1 MLGGR
6 LKAIIA
12 GKNREIEL
20 ITIQLESKTREVAH
34 LRDQLD
40 RVYHAALG
48 VGAAGSNGGINRPQ
62 STRGMSENGVG

>member
-1 MLGGR
+1 MFGGR

-12 GKNREIEL
+12 GKERELE
-20 ITIQLESKTREVAH
+20 ITITQLAEAKREVAH

-48 VGAAGSNGGINRPQ
+48 LGAAGKREINRPNV
-62 STRGMSENGVG
+62 TMGMSENGVG

>member
-1 MLGGR
+1 MFGGR

-12 GKNREIEL
+12 GKDRELEL
-20 ITIQLESKTREVAH
+20 LYLQLNEAKQEVAH

-48 VGAAGSNGGINRPQ
+48 IGATGKREINRPTTTQ
-62 STRGMSENGVG
+62 GMSENGLG